1 MSLVFNLFSFLVG
14 VAVGG
19 AACAI
24 SAKAFGWFQKQV
36 ASVEKKV

>member
-1 MSLVFNLFSFLVG
+1 MSFTFNLVSFGLG
-14 VAVGG
+14 ILAGG

-24 SAKAFGWFQKQV
+24 SAKTLGWFNKQV